1 MAGVRVELLF
11 VVLAGTLLLVPVR
24 GWEQISETQLHN
36 FYQTGQW
43 SKPHSFTSPD
53 DGRIFGDFDE
63 QIPEDALPD
72 VEGAATSSAFSP
84 FAHHGFQVD
93 TADSV
98 LGDWTSGTGGGFN
111 MPFVRTWSG
120 QSSSE
125 LNVVCSEVGFQ
136 MNLPTG
142 PLSEV
147 KVLGSKHLLS
157 VTTAPASC
165 GYEVNSFK
173 NTLTVPFTGCNV
185 KVVVSCKTDSYS
197 LQLLYVD
204 NFGET
209 RVATASCDVK
219 KVKSDGKLLPRAND
233 QPTLK
238 CSEPTTAPTTPSK
251 AQNCAVT
258 AGEQVPCGQSGM
270 SSSACK
276 TMGCC
281 MDPSTSACYYPLD
294 ECTGDQHFVFAIR
307 YDSASIPVDPTKL
320 VVPGNTNCKPVILND
335 KVAIFK
341 FKVTECGTH
350 AYTVGETMIYLAE
363 VQSTIQALN
372 LKYGVITRSDPL
384 RFMVECRYG
393 KLGSSQQS
401 LASVGYMVMTPKSVL
416 PSSVLSNGLYAVEL
430 RIATDQTYS
439 SYLPT
444 YHQPLR
450 LLLGKP
456 VHLELRLR
464 SPKPDAVILVNYCI
478 AYPRSAK
485 NALVLVYEGC
495 RNPYDPNVSILQI
508 SDLPKNRHVRRF
520 VVQAFQFMDQTT
532 NMYLNSEIYFMCS
545 TEVCRT
551 AEKTCQ
557 EQCFDGKAP

>member
-1 MAGVRVELLF
+1 MAGFRVELLF
-11 VVLAGTLLLVPVR
+11 VVLTGTLLLVPVR
-24 GWEQISETQLHN
+24 GWETISETQLTN

-43 SKPHSFTSPD
+43 SKPQSLTKPD
-53 DGRIFGDFDE
+53 DSSIFYDFDE

-72 VEGAATSSAFSP
+72 VEGAATSD
-84 FAHHGFQVD
+84 HGFQVE
-93 TADSV
+93 TDS
-98 LGDWTSGTGGGFN
+98 GPRDWASGTDSGFH
-111 MPFVRTWSG
+111 MEFVDAPPRTWSG

-125 LNVVCSEVGFQ
+125 LSVVCSEVGFQ
-136 MNLPTG
+136 IKLPTG

-147 KVLGSKHLLS
+147 KVLGSKDLLS

-185 KVVVSCKTDSYS
+185 KLTDSYS

-204 NFGET
+204 NFGAT
-209 RVATASCDVK
+209 QVATASCDVK
-219 KVKSDGKLLPRAND
+219 KVKSDGKLFPRGNG

-238 CSEPTTAPTTPSK
+238 CSDPTTAPPTPSNS
-251 AQNCAVT
+251 QNCAVT
-258 AGEQVPCGQSGM
+258 VGERVQCGHWGM
-270 SSSACK
+270 SSSACEM
-276 TMGCC
+276 MGCC
-281 MDPSTSACYYPLD
+281 VDLSKSACYYPLD
-294 ECTGDQHFVFAIR
+294 ECTADQHLVFAIR
-307 YDSASIPVDPTKL
+307 YNSASIPVDPTKL
-320 VVPGNTNCKPVILND
+320 VTPGFTNCKPVIVND
-335 KVAIFK
+335 QVAIFK
-341 FKVTECGTH
+341 FKVTECGTR
-350 AYTVGETMIYLAE
+350 AYTVGETTIYLAE
-363 VQSTIQALN
+363 VQSVVQALN

-384 RFMVECRYG
+384 RFMIECRYG
-393 KLGSSQQS
+393 KQGSSQQS
-401 LASVGYMVMTPKSVL
+401 LASVGYMVMTPTSTL
-416 PSSVLSNGLYAVEL
+416 PSSVVASGLYGVEL

-456 VHLELRLR
+456 VHLELLLK

-508 SDLPKNRHVRRF
+508 SDLPKNRFVRRF
-520 VVQAFQFMDQTT
+520 VVKAFQFMDQTT
-532 NMYLNSEIYFMCS
+532 NQYLDEEIYFMCS

-557 EQCFDGKAP
+557 ERCFDGKVSLL